1 MATREEM
8 MKRSAI
14 FFLIT
19 IFITSCSYVQH
30 PKTFGQ
36 VKADWDCIPYKGGM
50 RWTQISERLGAPD
63 IAPLP
68 ETGTDL
74 SRNTRGYINKVV
86 IFHLERQEVKEA
98 GKVRFYEVVTDIEV
112 CKEK

>member
-1 MATREEM
+1 
-8 MKRSAI
+8 MKRLAI
-14 FFLIT
+14 FLLIT
-19 IFITSCSYVQH
+19 IFITSCSYAQH
-30 PKTFGQ
+30 PKTLSQ
-36 VKADWDCIPYKGGM
+36 VKADLDCIPYKGGM

-86 IFHLERQEVKEA
+86 IFYIEGQDGHEMGVVS
-98 GKVRFYEVVTDIEV
+98 GKDLAV
-112 CKEK
+112 CQWG

>member
-1 MATREEM
+1 MASKEEK
-8 MKRSAI
+8 MKRLAT

-19 IFITSCSYVQH
+19 LFIASCSYVQH
-30 PKTFGQ
+30 PQTLSQ
-36 VKADWDCIPYKGGM
+36 VKADLDCIPYKEGM

-68 ETGTDL
+68 EAGTDL
-74 SRNTRGYINKVV
+74 SRNTRGYKNKAV
-86 IFHLERQEVKEA
+86 IFYIERQEVKEG
-98 GKVRFYEVVTDIEV
+98 GKVRFYEVVTDVEV